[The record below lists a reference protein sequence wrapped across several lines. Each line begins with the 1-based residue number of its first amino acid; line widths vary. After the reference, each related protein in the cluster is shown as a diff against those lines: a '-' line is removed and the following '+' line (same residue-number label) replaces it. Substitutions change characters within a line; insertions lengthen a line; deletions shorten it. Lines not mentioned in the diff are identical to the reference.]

1 MSCESRE
8 SRTHLARFG
17 VCAFALVLLVALPA
31 LGQEADHRPLS
42 PRGQAS
48 TQVGGSWVKQDNGR
62 TSYQDGKWIDIDYGR
77 PILRGRTDIFGS
89 GADYGKK
96 VDSGAPVWR
105 VGANQTTRL
114 ETEAALTIGGKKIEP
129 GGYDVFVELG
139 EGGTWTFILS
149 TQPYQKEY
157 DRDNKEAIWGA
168 YGYDP
173 KYDVVRVPMRVESA
187 KGSIDQFTIGF
198 LDVTDQGGK
207 LAMGWGHTVA
217 SVEFQ
222 LAK

>member
-89 GADYGKK
+89 GADYGKG
-96 VDSGAPVWR
+96 VDSGASVWR
-105 VGANQTTRL
+105 AGANQTTRIK
-114 ETEAALTIGGKKIEP
+114 TEAPLVIGGKTLQP
-129 GGYDVFVELG
+129 GGYSLFVELS
-139 EGGTWTFILS
+139 EGPKWTFVVS
-149 TQPYQKEY
+149 SQPYQEKY
-157 DRDNKEAIWGA
+157 DRNNKEATWGA
-168 YGYDP
+168 YGYDS
-173 KYDVVRVPMRVESA
+173 KYDVVRAPMTLETSPH
-187 KGSIDQFTIGF
+187 SIDQFSIGF
-198 LDVTDQGGK
+198 GDVTDQGGK
-207 LAMGWGHTVA
+207 IFMGWDHTVA
-217 SVEFQ
+217 TVDFQ